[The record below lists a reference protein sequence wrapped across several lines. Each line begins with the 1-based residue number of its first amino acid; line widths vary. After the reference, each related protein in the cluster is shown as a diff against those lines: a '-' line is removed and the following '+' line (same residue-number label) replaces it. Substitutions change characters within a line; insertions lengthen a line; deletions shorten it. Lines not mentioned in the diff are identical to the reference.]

1 MGDFEVSKGGI
12 VDNNVFIVEYNVII
26 VQYNVIIVE
35 YNVFIVEYNVFYGGS
50 ESRGGPKLFDPYY
63 PVLIYNS

>member
-1 MGDFEVSKGGI
+1 MFI
-12 VDNNVFIVEYNVII
+12 VDNNVFIVDN
-26 VQYNVIIVE
+26 
-35 YNVFIVEYNVFYGGS
+35 NVFIVDNKCYYGGS